1 MWATISR
8 YPAVWIPF
16 ALGASIAVGLTYR
29 ENGAVEM
36 LVGAIGLMVLVAC
49 TVRPLW
55 GVCLAALFDLWFSYV
70 QALGVPP
77 RNYVVLY
84 LLGFAAV
91 HAMRVGAPTFP
102 RSAHRLVLAVGFLA
116 GLAALQTLISSGDN
130 ILDTLYG
137 IGAGLGAGLAIAL
150 VTARFV
156 SSERDA
162 FTFVRFVTVVVT
174 LSAVVALLQS
184 AGIEAAWQLR
194 ERIGVSGLH
203 IAERARVPGLTYF
216 SIQLSYQLATLIPII
231 GSIWLSGTTGPVSR
245 KMYGLACATLGL
257 ALAATLSR
265 SGLAGAVL
273 GMLVVIAL
281 SQHRRRWLWLGMI
294 ALASVGIVTL
304 FDLSGRRDL
313 SLAQLI
319 LDRWPHFITAVWIAW
334 DNPLGIGSL
343 HQFTQ
348 YASYYYSEIADIQG
362 ASVARYQ
369 TAHNQFL
376 NVLVAYGLPFLVVF
390 VWFYRELFVMLN
402 RVRKRAAPASP
413 RHALAVGLI
422 GSFVGYQV
430 NASFH
435 NPGPF
440 TGDLFN
446 WYCIGLAVALAR
458 MDQDDAAKPA

>member
-1 MWATISR
+1 MWTIWR

-16 ALGASIAVGLTYR
+16 ALGIGIAVGLTYR
-29 ENGAVEM
+29 ENGAVEL
-36 LVGAIGLMVLVAC
+36 LVGAIGLMVIVAC
-49 TVRPLW
+49 TIRPLW

-77 RNYVVLY
+77 RNYVVLC
-84 LLGFAAV
+84 LLGLAMV
-91 HAMRVGAPTFP
+91 HAMRVGTPTFP

-116 GLAALQTLISSGDN
+116 GLAAIQTLISSQDH
-130 ILDTLYG
+130 IFDTLYG
-137 IGAGLGAGLAIAL
+137 LGAGLGAGLAIAL

-162 FTFVRFVTVVVT
+162 LTFVRFITVVVT
-174 LSAVVALLQS
+174 LSAVVALLQF
-184 AGIEAAWQLR
+184 AGVEAAWQLR
-194 ERIGVSGLH
+194 ERIGVPGLH
-203 IAERARVPGLTYF
+203 VAERVRVPGLTYF
-216 SIQLSYQLATLIPII
+216 SIQLSYQLATLIPIV

-245 KMYGLACATLGL
+245 RMYGLACATLGL
-257 ALAATLSR
+257 ALAATLAR
-265 SGLAGAVL
+265 AGVAGALL

-294 ALASVGIVTL
+294 VLASVAIVTL
-304 FDLSGRRDL
+304 FDLSERRDL
-313 SLAQLI
+313 SLAQLVA
-319 LDRWPHFITAVWIAW
+319 DRWPHFLTALWIAW
-334 DNPLGIGSL
+334 DYPLGIGSL

-348 YASYYYSEIADIQG
+348 YAAYYYSEIADLQD
-362 ASVARYQ
+362 ANVARYQ

-376 NVLVAYGLPFLVVF
+376 NVLVAYGLPFLAVF

-402 RVRKRAAPASP
+402 RVRRRTVPGTP
-413 RHALAVGLI
+413 LHALAVGLI

-435 NPGPF
+435 NAGPF

-446 WYCIGLAVALAR
+446 WYCIGLVVALAR
-458 MDQDDAAKPA
+458 MAEQGQAAETA